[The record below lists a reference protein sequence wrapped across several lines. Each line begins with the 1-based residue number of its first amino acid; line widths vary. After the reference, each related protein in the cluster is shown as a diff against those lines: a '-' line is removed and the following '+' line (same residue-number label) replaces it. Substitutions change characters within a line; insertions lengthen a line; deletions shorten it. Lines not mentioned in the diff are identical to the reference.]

1 MELDR
6 ELADPAPVDERDEVA
21 LAALVQQAPN
31 DGMSRA
37 FDDLQHATFRAPLA
51 ILPGDPHADLIL
63 VQHGAHLVWRQVDVG
78 AAVVADQEAV
88 SVAMSLNGSFDF
100 IQQTAGGVGI
110 FDI

>member
-1 MELDR
+1 
-6 ELADPAPVDERDEVA
+6 
-21 LAALVQQAPN
+21 
-31 DGMSRA
+31 
-37 FDDLQHATFRAPLA
+37 
-51 ILPGDPHADLIL
+51 

-100 IQQTAGGVGI
+100 IQQTAGGVNI